1 MSLGYV
7 CVCVCVYYG
16 RSAAVVEE
24 RRVSLLI
31 GSSVLL
37 SFGRDIVQPLKE
49 CFWTQSYVMTR
60 SYLRQQC

>member
-7 CVCVCVYYG
+7 CVCVCYG

-31 GSSVLL
+31 ESSVLL
-37 SFGRDIVQPLKE
+37 SFGRDIV
-49 CFWTQSYVMTR
+49 
-60 SYLRQQC
+60 